1 MSFILLIFPKGTVS
15 RPFRQKLTSG
25 KKDVR
30 TVAMLAEERRI
41 QLADWSRSEGRI
53 DAISAAARLDVAV
66 ETVRRDLEVLQRRGI
81 VRRVHGG
88 AISTERLAKE
98 YDFSERE
105 RSNPD
110 AKMLIAK
117 VATRFIPAAGCV
129 FVDGGSTTGYL
140 ADSLKNKPDLLV
152 VTTSLILAAQIAR
165 TGTPVNMLGGR
176 VRGTSLSSV
185 GQTSASE
192 ISQFHAQVAFIGTN
206 AVSLEAGFTTADQ
219 DEALVKR
226 MMIANSTESV
236 LLADNSKFG
245 SAYPAVFAKFDEI
258 DRIVT
263 DRRAPQEYLEAF
275 EAADTEAVLV

>member
-1 MSFILLIFPKGTVS
+1 
-15 RPFRQKLTSG
+15 
-25 KKDVR
+25 
-30 TVAMLAEERRI
+30 MLAEERRM
-41 QLADWSRSEGRI
+41 QLAEWSRSEGRI
-53 DAISAAARLDVAV
+53 DAISAATRLDVAV
-66 ETVRRDLEVLQRRGI
+66 ETVRRDLEVLQRRGV

-88 AISTERLAKE
+88 AIATGRLAKE
-98 YDFSERE
+98 FDFSQRE
-105 RSNPD
+105 QSNPE

-117 VATRFIPAAGCV
+117 VAAKFIPAAGCV

-165 TGTPVNMLGGR
+165 TGTQVNMLGGR

-192 ISQFHAQVAFIGTN
+192 ISQFHAQVAFLGTN
-206 AVSLEAGFTTADQ
+206 GVSLEAGFTTADQ
-219 DEALVKR
+219 DEAIVKR
-226 MMIANSTESV
+226 MMIAHSTERV

-245 SAYPAVFAKFDEI
+245 SAYPAIFAKFDEI

-263 DRRAPQEYLEAF
+263 DMNAPQEYLEAF
-275 EAADTEAVLV
+275 EAADTEAVLA